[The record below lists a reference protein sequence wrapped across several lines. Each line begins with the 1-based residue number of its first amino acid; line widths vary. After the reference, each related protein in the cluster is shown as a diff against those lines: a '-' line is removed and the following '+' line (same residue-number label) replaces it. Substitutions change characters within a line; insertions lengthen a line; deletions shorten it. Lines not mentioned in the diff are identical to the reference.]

1 MKKIQYSLIIPCYN
15 EAKNIPVLLKKIKPL
30 LVNKS
35 IQVVMVNNG
44 STDDSDSVIDKLKPK
59 VTNFKYVIVPKNK
72 GYGYGIMQGL
82 KAADGD
88 IIGWT
93 HADLQTNPADFLRAI
108 TFFDMDQHSFVKG
121 KRFGRS
127 FMDYFLTFGMSVF
140 ETLLFKKRMFDINAQ
155 PTVFSKQ
162 FFKSL
167 PTPPNDF
174 ALDLFFYFHAV
185 QKGLTI
191 HRFPVLF
198 GKRFAGTSTWNTGWL
213 ARYKFIKRTIEFSL
227 KLKRN
232 MNV

>member
-1 MKKIQYSLIIPCYN
+1 MKKIQYSLVIPCYN

-59 VTNFKYVIVPKNK
+59 ATNFKYVIVPKNK

>member
-15 EAKNIPVLLKKIKPL
+15 EAKNIPVLLKKIQPL

>member
-44 STDDSDSVIDKLKPK
+44 STDDSDSVIAKLKPK

>member
-44 STDDSDSVIDKLKPK
+44 STDDSDSAIDKLKPK

-82 KAADGD
+82 KASDGD

>member
-1 MKKIQYSLIIPCYN
+1 MNKIKYSLVIPSYN
-15 EAKNIPVLLKKIKPL
+15 EAKNIPILIKKIQPL
-30 LVNKS
+30 LANKL

-44 STDDSDSVIDKLKPK
+44 SVDNSDAVITKLKPK
-59 VTNFKYVIVPKNK
+59 AANFKYVIVPKNK

-82 KAADGD
+82 NVSDGD

-93 HADLQTNPADFLRAI
+93 HADMQTNPVDFLKAI
-108 TFFDMDQHSFVKG
+108 TFFDINQNSFVKG

-127 FMDYFLTFGMSVF
+127 FFDYFLTFGMSIF
-140 ETLLFKKRMFDINAQ
+140 ESVLFKKRMFDINAQ
-155 PTVFSKQ
+155 PTVFSKN

-198 GKRFAGTSTWNTGWL
+198 GKRFSGTSTWNTGWL

-232 MNV
+232 MNI

>member
-35 IQVVMVNNG
+35 IQVVMMNNG

-72 GYGYGIMQGL
+72 GYGYGIIQGL
-82 KAADGD
+82 KASDGD

-191 HRFPVLF
+191 RRFPVLF
-198 GKRFAGTSTWNTGWL
+198 GRRFAGTSSWNTGWL

>member
-72 GYGYGIMQGL
+72 GYGYGIIQGL

-191 HRFPVLF
+191 RRFPVLF
-198 GKRFAGTSTWNTGWL
+198 GKRFAGTSSWNTGWL

-232 MNV
+232 MNI